1 MVSKRGTKRSSRKIG
16 KRRVLRRIGRAG
28 TRKSVKVGL
37 NDADHMTSKMMS
49 ALAVS
54 LAFLTSLIIF
64 ISSEGPQITGNS
76 VIESVYGN
84 AAPVMLLSV
93 LGLVIFL
100 YVRIVNDW

>member
-1 MVSKRGTKRSSRKIG
+1 MVRKRGIKRNSRKLVN
-16 KRRVLRRIGRAG
+16 KRVLRRVGRAG
-28 TRKSVKVGL
+28 TRRNVRVGL
-37 NDADHMTSKMMS
+37 NDADHMTSKMMG

-76 VIESVYGN
+76 VVESVYGS
-84 AAPVMLLSV
+84 AAPTMLLSV

-100 YVRIVNDW
+100 YVRIIND